1 MLPEGD
7 GPVRQ
12 SHGVAEQLASVVR
25 LSVEVLVQ
33 HQERV
38 RLVDPPRELVEAVG
52 VQVNK
57 IRRILQLHLAVAVQ
71 SQDQQIAAGRGSHL
85 HCPRDNGSV
94 GGGNEG
100 VDPGKRGL
108 KEPTAP
114 SINFEKMSGQVLN

>member
-25 LSVEVLVQ
+25 LSVELLVQ

-52 VQVNK
+52 VQVK
-57 IRRILQLHLAVAVQ
+57 ERRVLQLHLAVAIQ
-71 SQDQQIAAGRGSHL
+71 SQDQQIAAGKGSYL
-85 HCPRDNGSV
+85 HP
-94 GGGNEG
+94 
-100 VDPGKRGL
+100 PKR
-108 KEPTAP
+108 
-114 SINFEKMSGQVLN
+114 

>member
-12 SHGVAEQLASVVR
+12 SHGVAEQLTSVVR

-33 HQERV
+33 HQKRV
-38 RLVDPPRELVEAVG
+38 RLVEPPHEFVEAVG

-57 IRRILQLHLAVAVQ
+57 IRRILQLHLAVAIQ
-71 SQDQQIAAGRGSHL
+71 SQEQQIAAGRGSHL

-94 GGGNEG
+94 RGGNEG

-114 SINFEKMSGQVLN
+114 SINFEKMFGQVLN

>member
-25 LSVEVLVQ
+25 LSVEVLVE
-33 HQERV
+33 HQKRV

-52 VQVNK
+52 VQVK
-57 IRRILQLHLAVAVQ
+57 ERRVLQLHLAVTVQ

-114 SINFEKMSGQVLN
+114 SINFEKMFGQVLN